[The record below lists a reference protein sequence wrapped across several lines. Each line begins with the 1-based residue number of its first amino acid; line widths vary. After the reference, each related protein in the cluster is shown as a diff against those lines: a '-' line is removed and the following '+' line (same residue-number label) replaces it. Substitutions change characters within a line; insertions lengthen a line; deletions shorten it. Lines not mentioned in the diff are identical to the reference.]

1 MVTAVCVLFAVPP
14 DIIDEES
21 SSDTLATEGMPVAL
35 VCKARGNPRTQIAW
49 RREDGKP
56 IRLCQPERP
65 IDRPRKRQHHSRD
78 RECREGKYTVCE
90 ICILKKVKWEVRY
103 IWPLSHQKKWFF
115 SALLCIHHSTTY
127 HRRRILLSKKSL
139 IFGEIQGHI
148 YGTSYFFYFNIFIEK
163 VTFMTEI
170 YILFS
175 DGTLWFGISSTSC
188 ESSWFW
194 RIFLPRQ

>member
-1 MVTAVCVLFAVPP
+1 MADLVFDTICGPIPQFVYQLKYFPTFVVTAVCVLFAVPP

-78 RECREGKYTVCE
+78 RECREG
-90 ICILKKVKWEVRY
+90 
-103 IWPLSHQKKWFF
+103 
-115 SALLCIHHSTTY
+115 
-127 HRRRILLSKKSL
+127 
-139 IFGEIQGHI
+139 
-148 YGTSYFFYFNIFIEK
+148 
-163 VTFMTEI
+163 
-170 YILFS
+170 
-175 DGTLWFGISSTSC
+175 
-188 ESSWFW
+188 
-194 RIFLPRQ
+194 